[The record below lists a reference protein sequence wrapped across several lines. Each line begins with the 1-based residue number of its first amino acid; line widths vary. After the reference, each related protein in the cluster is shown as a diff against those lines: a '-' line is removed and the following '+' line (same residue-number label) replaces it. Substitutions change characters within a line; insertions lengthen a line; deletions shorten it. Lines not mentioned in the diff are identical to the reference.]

1 MIGKVVGN
9 YRIVEKLG
17 EGGMGAVYRAVD
29 LMLERDVALKAIRPE
44 LSSEP
49 QIVERFKAEARTLAR
64 VHHPAIANVF
74 TFFYEA
80 DELFLVM
87 EYVRGRPIS
96 RVLQAE
102 GAIPWQRA
110 VLFLATAMEGIAEAH
125 RAGIVHRDI
134 KPDNLI
140 LTETGTVKVMDFGI
154 ARVMGSGH
162 LTRTGLLVGTLRYMS
177 PEQIRGEEVDGRT
190 DVYALGAVLYEML
203 TGRTPFEGTSD
214 WAILRAQIE
223 DTPRPPGEH
232 VPSIPWWLDRAVLR
246 ALSKQPAERFQSVE
260 EMRRSLLRQG
270 ETVESPYPEGRS
282 IEELPTMI
290 TPVGVRKTPAP
301 LTPPP
306 APSPG
311 ILPPPT
317 LPSMASIPTA
327 ASAAAPAGPPAMPPP
342 RRATPPEP
350 PTAALAIPPPP
361 PSQAPTSYRPV
372 ELSRPGGTG
381 RKIAI
386 IALAVFAFIGVLVI
400 GLVALTSFWTPTPP
414 ADGTAVDG
422 TAAGSGTP
430 APDGA
435 ADTGTATGDFQSETG
450 AASTE
455 PASLP
460 INPINPNS
468 PGSSGP
474 SSPPLPRPA
483 PKPESV
489 PEAEPT
495 EEPAATPAE
504 TEEPVASTAPPQEP
518 PAAGSQS
525 PVDEIHRLAGE
536 IETKN
541 AELVDQYG
549 DFLSKKED
557 SGAELTDDDQKLK
570 DNLDEVQE
578 AAEKFNSQF
587 DIGFFG
593 RLRGRRADDRRRI
606 GQNFRE
612 LARLAGEVDRLMA
625 SVRPGPE
632 VRQSWGEIRHRWQRI
647 AEIVRGFQ

>member
-9 YRIVEKLG
+9 YRIAEKIG
-17 EGGMGAVYRAVD
+17 EGGMGTVYRAVD

-49 QIVERFKAEARTLAR
+49 QIIERFRAEARTLAR
-64 VHHPAIANVF
+64 ISHPAIANVY
-74 TFFYEA
+74 TFFYEGE
-80 DELFLVM
+80 ELFLVM
-87 EYVRGRPIS
+87 EYVRGRPLS

-102 GAIPWQRA
+102 GALPWQRA

-125 RAGIVHRDI
+125 RAGIVHRDL

-223 DTPRPPGEH
+223 DTPRPPGEQ

-270 ETVESPYPEGRS
+270 ETLESPYPAGGS
-282 IEELPTMI
+282 IEDLPTVI
-290 TPVGVRKTPAP
+290 TPIGVRQTPAP
-301 LTPPP
+301 LTPSP
-306 APSPG
+306 APNPG
-311 ILPPPT
+311 MTPPPT

-327 ASAAAPAGPPAMPPP
+327 ASAALPPV
-342 RRATPPEP
+342 
-350 PTAALAIPPPP
+350 PPP
-361 PSQAPTSYRPV
+361 PSTPPPAPTSYRPV
-372 ELSRPGGTG
+372 ELGRPGGAG
-381 RKIAI
+381 RKAAI
-386 IALAVFAFIGVLVI
+386 IALAVFAFVGVVMV
-400 GLVALTSFWTPTPP
+400 GLVTLSSFWTPKPP
-414 ADGTAVDG
+414 ADGTATD
-422 TAAGSGTP
+422 AAATD
-430 APDGA
+430 AA
-435 ADTGTATGDFQSETG
+435 ADSSATQSAPIQDAEKTEPESQSQRTA

-455 PASLP
+455 PAAVPLSA
-460 INPINPNS
+460 
-468 PGSSGP
+468 
-474 SSPPLPRPA
+474 PPLPRPA
-483 PKPESV
+483 PRKPEPL
-489 PEAEPT
+489 PEAGTT
-495 EEPAATPAE
+495 EEPAAPPE
-504 TEEPVASTAPPQEP
+504 TEEPAASTYTPEEP
-518 PAAGSQS
+518 PSTASQG
-525 PVDEIHRLAGE
+525 PVEEIHRLAGE
-536 IETKN
+536 VETRN
-541 AELVDQYG
+541 AELVDQYS

-570 DNLDEVQE
+570 DHLDDLQE
-578 AAEKFNSQF
+578 AAEKFNGQF

-606 GQNFRE
+606 GQNFRN

-625 SVRPGPE
+625 DVRPSPE
-632 VRQSWGEIRHRWQRI
+632 VRQSWGEIRRRWQRV
-647 AEIVRGFQ
+647 AEIVRGF